1 MANVNFYLK
10 SRVDSN
16 GERLIYLFFSYAGNR
31 FKYSTGLK
39 VAPEYWNEEKQQV
52 RETAKLGVGLARG
65 YNEQLKQMARTVEE
79 IQLKYLNGG
88 KVITPDELRAQMDI
102 ATGRAKGSPK
112 HGLFAFVE
120 QFIEERAA
128 SPKYRAESI
137 KVYRALLEKLKGFAR
152 QRGKHRFE
160 FKDITPEFWERF
172 RDYLYSLNLAEN
184 TVHKQISTLKTILNA
199 AGENPELEA
208 AGIYKNTRRLGVTK
222 EAVQKLYLNL
232 SELQNLFE
240 LDLSANPRLA
250 RVRDL
255 FLIGAFTGLRFSDF
269 TKIRPEQFRKVDGV
283 EVIQIDTQKTGERV
297 IIPVHPYVR
306 AILARN
312 GGQPP
317 KGITNQKMN
326 EYLKELGAL
335 AGLNE
340 PLIIAKTI
348 GGTKTA
354 KSLRQYE
361 LLSTHTARRS
371 FATNAYKEG
380 VPSLAIMKITGHRTE
395 AAFLRYIQISKE
407 ENAVLMAKNAFFQI
421 SPLRVAK

>member
-10 SRVDSN
+10 SGSGSN
-16 GERLIYLFFSYAGNR
+16 SERLIYLFFSYAGNR

-65 YNEQLKQMARTVEE
+65 YNEQLKQIARNVEE
-79 IQLKYLNGG
+79 IQIKYLNNG
-88 KVITPDELRAQMDI
+88 KVITPDELRAEMDI
-102 ATGRAKGSPK
+102 VTGRAKGSPK
-112 HGLFAFVE
+112 RGMFAYIE

-128 SPKYRAESI
+128 SPKFRPESI
-137 KVYRALLEKLKGFAR
+137 KVYRALLAKLKDFAK
-152 QRGKHRFE
+152 QRGKQRFD
-160 FKDITPEFWERF
+160 FKDVTPEFWERF

-199 AGENPELEA
+199 AGEVPELA
-208 AGIYKNTRRLGVTK
+208 AADVYKNTRRLGVSK
-222 EAVQKLYLNL
+222 EAVQKIYLTL
-232 SELQNLFE
+232 SELQTLFE
-240 LDLSANPRLA
+240 LDLSAKPRLA

-269 TKIRPEQFRKVDGV
+269 TQIRPEHFRKVDSV

-297 IIPVHPYVR
+297 VIPLHPYVKE
-306 AILARN
+306 ILARN

-317 KGITNQKMN
+317 IGITNQKMN

-335 AGLNE
+335 AELNE
-340 PLIIAKTI
+340 PHIIAKKI
-348 GGTKTA
+348 GGVKTA
-354 KSLRQYE
+354 ETFRKYE
-361 LLSTHTARRS
+361 LLCTHTARRS

-395 AAFLRYIQISKE
+395 AAFLRYIQITKE
-407 ENAVLMAKNAFFQI
+407 ENAVLLAKNAFFQI
-421 SPLRVAK
+421 SPLRAVK